1 MRVLFSST
9 WGYGH
14 VLPMVPLARAF
25 VTAGHTVLWAASGTA
40 PQLVSDAGIEAVPAG
55 LDGPGTDE
63 TRRRLRAATATVR
76 PQDRAAFA
84 FPTMFGEWATPPM
97 VRDLLPLAGELQ
109 ADLLVHEQAE
119 HAAPLVGALL
129 GVPSV
134 THAFGGAVPP
144 AFLVDTGERLGWLWS
159 EHGLTT
165 PPYAGAFTA
174 TYLDICPPPVQMVPV
189 DHIPTRQPLRPVTY
203 SGPPAPLPAAVSGND
218 PRPLVYLT
226 LGTVHNE
233 APVLRAAVE
242 AVADL
247 DARVLVTVGPD
258 GDPAALG
265 PAPAHVTV
273 ARWVNQAEVLPHCA
287 AVVSHGGSGT
297 FLGALGLGLPQL
309 CLPQAADQ
317 FRNAAAAVSTGAG
330 LALAPDAATPE
341 AVRDTVRRILVEDS
355 FRSAAA
361 GLADSIRA
369 MPAPVEVVTV
379 LERLVA
385 DRR

>member
-25 VTAGHTVLWAASGTA
+25 VAAGHTVHWAASGDA
-40 PQLVSDAGIEAVPAG
+40 GQLVTAAGIDAVPAG
-55 LDGPGTDE
+55 LDGQGAADAQ
-63 TRRRLRAATATVR
+63 RRLRAALTTVR
-76 PQDRAAFA
+76 PQEKAAFA

-97 VRDLLPLAGELQ
+97 VRDLLPLARDLQ
-109 ADLLVHEQAE
+109 PDLLVHEAAE
-119 HAAPLVGALL
+119 HAVPLVGALL

-134 THAFGGAVPP
+134 THAVGGAVPP
-144 AFLVDTGERLGWLWS
+144 AFLSEVGERLGWLWS

-174 TYLDICPPPVQMVPV
+174 TYLDICPAAVQMVPV

-203 SGPPAPLPAAVSGND
+203 SGEPAPLPAGVGADD

-242 AVADL
+242 GVAGL
-247 DARVLVTVGPD
+247 DARVLVTIGPD
-258 GDPAALG
+258 GDPCALG
-265 PAPAHVTV
+265 PVPPHVTV

-287 AVVSHGGSGT
+287 VVVSHGGSGT

-317 FRNAAAAVSTGAG
+317 FRNAAAVVRTGAG

-341 AVRDTVRRILVEDS
+341 AVCAALRRVLVEDA

-361 GLADSIRA
+361 GLADTIRA
-369 MPAPVEVVTV
+369 MPGPAEVVTV
-379 LERLVA
+379 LERLVD